1 MREGRVTIKDIA
13 RELGVSPS
21 TVSRALKDHPDISAE
36 TKKAVKE
43 LAEKYHYQ
51 PDAIALSLRSRQTR
65 TIGVVIPEVVHH
77 FFSSVISGIE
87 DVAYHAGYQV
97 MITQSNENYEREVRS
112 IEALLNSRVD
122 GILVSISK
130 YTNHFH
136 HLKKVLEEGVPLVFF
151 DRACEEM
158 EVDRVVVDDYFGA
171 FRAVEHLIKM
181 GCRRIA
187 HFGSAQLLAIAQQ
200 RLHGYINALKE
211 YDLKVDERLII
222 QCDTLPQAL
231 KMTGEVL
238 DLPDPPDAIFA
249 INDLTAAGAMKVIK
263 ERGLRIPEDIAIVG
277 FTNGQIAHLT
287 DPPLTS
293 VEQHGYDMGR
303 EAVRML
309 LDRLTRPEADYP
321 PKIKILKT
329 RLDIKASSLR
339 KK

>member
-130 YTNHFH
+130 YTNHFN
-136 HLKKVLEEGVPLVFF
+136 HLQKVLEEGVPLVFF

-211 YDLKVDERLII
+211 YDMKVDERLII

-231 KMTGEVL
+231 KMTGKVL
-238 DLPDPPDAIFA
+238 DLSDPPDAIFA

-303 EAVRML
+303 EAARML
-309 LDRLTRPEADYP
+309 LDRLTRPNSDYP

>member
-1 MREGRVTIKDIA
+1 MPEGRVTIKDIA

-21 TVSRALKDHPDISAE
+21 TVSRALKDHPDISAD
-36 TKKAVKE
+36 TKKAVKA

-130 YTNHFH
+130 YTNRFG
-136 HLKKVLEEGVPLVFF
+136 HLQKVLQEGVPLVFF

-171 FRAVEHLIKM
+171 FRAVVHLINM

-187 HFGSAQLLAIAQQ
+187 HFGSTQLLAIAKQ
-200 RLHGYINALKE
+200 RLNGYISALQ
-211 YDLKVDERLII
+211 DHGMKVDERLII

-231 KMTGEVL
+231 KMTAKIL
-238 DLPDPPDAIFA
+238 DMPDPPDAIFA

-263 ERGLRIPEDIAIVG
+263 ERGLKIPEDIAIVG
-277 FTNGQIAHLT
+277 FTNGQIAQLT

-303 EAVRML
+303 EAARML
-309 LDRLTRPEADYP
+309 LDRLTRPDPGYP

-329 RLDIKASSLR
+329 RLDVKASSLR

>member
-36 TKKAVKE
+36 TKRAVKG

-87 DVAYHAGYQV
+87 DVAYNAGYQV
-97 MITQSNENYEREVRS
+97 MITQSNENYEREMRS
-112 IEALLNSRVD
+112 IETLLNSRVD
-122 GILVSISK
+122 GILVSVSK
-130 YTNHFH
+130 YTNNFD
-136 HLKKVLEEGVPLVFF
+136 HLKKVLEQGVPLVFF

-187 HFGSAQLLAIAQQ
+187 HFGSTQLLTIAQQ
-200 RLHGYINALKE
+200 RLNGYISALNE
-211 YDLKVDERLII
+211 NGMEVEDELII

-231 KMTGEVL
+231 KMTGKVL

-303 EAVRML
+303 EAARML
-309 LDRLTRPEADYP
+309 LDRLTRPDTDYL